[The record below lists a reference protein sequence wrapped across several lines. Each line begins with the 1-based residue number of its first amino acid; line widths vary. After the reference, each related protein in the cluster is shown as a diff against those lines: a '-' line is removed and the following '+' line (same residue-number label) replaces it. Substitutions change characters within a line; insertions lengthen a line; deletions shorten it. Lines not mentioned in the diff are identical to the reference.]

1 MENELIKILE
11 RELIENL
18 NKKTWDPKSI
28 IERFIENY
36 CQKIGDE
43 VFRSIIIFFI
53 NFAKKHRIVIEED
66 LIEFLLHT
74 SINFGTEL
82 FIFTLKNILR
92 IVKYTDIIKAIR
104 GISSQLRDDLI
115 KEVLD
120 SYKQGKIRP
129 EDIVILLP
137 ACSKRL
143 SNLEIV
149 EIFLNIFR
157 SGTKDSKVLALRC
170 LNYLVEDLGTNR
182 VIFLISRIFAETDS
196 VGTDSWGFLLPSISV
211 LYRMY
216 LDAFSER
223 KKIVELIMR
232 FLEKGRTV
240 SKLLVNSALST
251 PYYEDVASFFWV
263 TTLHPDAFDAAQMVQ
278 VIMRLT
284 LKHKDK
290 ILTEASSALYEILK
304 RLPAKKMSA
313 LRGWIHADDGNIR
326 AVAALTLNKILQE
339 GDSRVIKYLILLA
352 KDRKSKIR
360 RIACNGLM
368 SKLQDMSNEDY
379 KNALYALIYSK
390 WSRAVKAALQSITF
404 RYNDIPIDELRKI
417 LLLCS
422 KDPRTSTYTT
432 LIDILYD
439 NWKIIDTNTLA
450 LILKRM
456 ISNIRDRK
464 ELAERLIDLTKKI
477 MKEVRDEE
485 LVVIRKY
492 ISQALIPRDLKKKL
506 LTTTD
511 AGDFS

>member
-1 MENELIKILE
+1 
-11 RELIENL
+11 
-18 NKKTWDPKSI
+18 
-28 IERFIENY
+28 
-36 CQKIGDE
+36 
-43 VFRSIIIFFI
+43 
-53 NFAKKHRIVIEED
+53 
-66 LIEFLLHT
+66 
-74 SINFGTEL
+74 
-82 FIFTLKNILR
+82 
-92 IVKYTDIIKAIR
+92 
-104 GISSQLRDDLI
+104 
-115 KEVLD
+115 
-120 SYKQGKIRP
+120 
-129 EDIVILLP
+129 
-137 ACSKRL
+137 
-143 SNLEIV
+143 
-149 EIFLNIFR
+149 
-157 SGTKDSKVLALRC
+157 
-170 LNYLVEDLGTNR
+170 
-182 VIFLISRIFAETDS
+182 
-196 VGTDSWGFLLPSISV
+196 
-211 LYRMY
+211 
-216 LDAFSER
+216 
-223 KKIVELIMR
+223 
-232 FLEKGRTV
+232 
-240 SKLLVNSALST
+240 
-251 PYYEDVASFFWV
+251 
-263 TTLHPDAFDAAQMVQ
+263 MVQ